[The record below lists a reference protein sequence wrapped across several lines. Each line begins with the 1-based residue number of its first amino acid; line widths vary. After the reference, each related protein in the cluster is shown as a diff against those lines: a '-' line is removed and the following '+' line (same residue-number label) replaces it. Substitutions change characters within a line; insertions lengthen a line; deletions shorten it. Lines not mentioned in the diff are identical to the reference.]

1 MAQQDKKKEAG
12 PKPMTGMERLSLRVS
27 SMINYPT
34 SQLNRTVTI
43 HRLDTDGQREWDEL
57 LTVLSD
63 ADGIDMTINDEEESI
78 TLAWEAASDDDRPV
92 EVEDVELA
100 EAPAPF

>member
-1 MAQQDKKKEAG
+1 MAKQDKKKEAG
-12 PKPMTGMERLSLRVS
+12 PKPVTGMERLSLRVS

-34 SQLNRTVTI
+34 SQLNRSVTI

-63 ADGIDMTINDEEESI
+63 ADGIDMTINDQDESI
-78 TLAWEAASDDDRPV
+78 TLEWEAASDEDRLVEAGDV
-92 EVEDVELA
+92 EVA

>member
-1 MAQQDKKKEAG
+1 MARQDKKKGAG
-12 PKPMTGMERLSLRVS
+12 PEPMTGMERLSLRVS

-78 TLAWEAASDDDRPV
+78 TLEWEAASDDDRPV
-92 EVEDVELA
+92 EIDDVEFA
-100 EAPAPF
+100 EAAAPF